1 MGMGMSE
8 VVARG
13 CGLFQWITMRR
24 DIHALWEGSGLGA
37 LVSQQP
43 SRAVCKNGSSV
54 KIDCRPVDFQAQI
67 VCWYRQLPNQ
77 GLTLIAISNQGS
89 DPTYEQD
96 FPKVKFPIS
105 HPDRTISTLTIM
117 SAHPADSSLY
127 FCGASD

>member
-1 MGMGMSE
+1 PRPAGILHESSE
-8 VVARG
+8 N
-13 CGLFQWITMRR
+13 CGVRPTLKMLI
-24 DIHALWEGSGLGA
+24 LLLLLGPSSGLGA

-54 KIDCRPVDFQAQI
+54 KIDCRQVDFQAQI

-89 DPTYEQD
+89 DPAYEQD

-117 SAHPADSSLY
+117 GARPADSSLY
-127 FCGASD
+127 FCGL